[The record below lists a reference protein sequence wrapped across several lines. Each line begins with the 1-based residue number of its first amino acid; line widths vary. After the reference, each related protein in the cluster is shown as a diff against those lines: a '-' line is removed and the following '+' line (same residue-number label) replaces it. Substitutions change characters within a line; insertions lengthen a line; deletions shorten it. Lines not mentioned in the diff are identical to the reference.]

1 MNRVYQEV
9 REKQTMSTEREA
21 KQGMEQQTRK
31 AFKKGAKKETTVEAN
46 ESKQSR
52 KKQKAEKSGAK
63 TKKRA
68 RLRIFP
74 IWLRIIVVLLF
85 AMIALVAGL
94 MVGYGVIGD
103 GTPLDALKTETWRHI
118 IDIVTKTE

>member
-1 MNRVYQEV
+1 
-9 REKQTMSTEREA
+9 MSTEQEA

-31 AFKKGAKKETTVEAN
+31 AYKTGKKSEPTAEKN

-52 KKQKAEKSGAK
+52 KKQKAEKKSAK
-63 TKKRA
+63 QKKKA

-85 AMIALVAGL
+85 ATIALVAGL

-103 GTPLDALKTETWRHI
+103 GSPLDALKVETWQHI